1 MSRQRLKTT
10 SFLGNGRPV
19 PESLLLL
26 TSGSGYDRNE
36 GTGNDINCMCYF
48 IKNNRRQRHRRT
60 KLSNTKLNPRPR
72 LHQSRYIQDIS
83 VLLWGNI
90 SVLFLDFFFFFF
102 SLTSMIHENLP
113 HKGLKMINN

>member
-102 SLTSMIHENLP
+102 SV
-113 HKGLKMINN
+113 